1 MDMRLLE
8 YFLAV
13 AEEGNITKAAQ
24 RLHTTQP
31 TVSRQIKDLEE
42 SLGATLL
49 VRGKRQIALTDA
61 GLLFRQRAREMVDL
75 MEKARRDLAGQN
87 DLTGGTVSVGCVES
101 SAPHMLGRH
110 QRLFGEISPG
120 LL

>member
-1 MDMRLLE
+1 MRLLE

-49 VRGKRQIALTDA
+49 VWWI
-61 GLLFRQRAREMVDL
+61 
-75 MEKARRDLAGQN
+75 
-87 DLTGGTVSVGCVES
+87 
-101 SAPHMLGRH
+101 
-110 QRLFGEISPG
+110 
-120 LL
+120 